1 MIYTFLLPELLNLSP
16 AVEKKIMN
24 NKHQF
29 MDYLYQLRSEP
40 VPEENGIY
48 HVIQNGKSKFFKIS
62 LGSQS
67 ISISKSL

>member
-1 MIYTFLLPELLNLSP
+1 
-16 AVEKKIMN
+16 MN

-67 ISISKSL
+67 ISISKRL